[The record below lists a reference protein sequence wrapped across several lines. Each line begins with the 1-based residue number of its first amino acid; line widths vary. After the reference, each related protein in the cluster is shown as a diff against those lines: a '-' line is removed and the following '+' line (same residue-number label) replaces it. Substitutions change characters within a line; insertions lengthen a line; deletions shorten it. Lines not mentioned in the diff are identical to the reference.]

1 MQTSPRPLAPRLTS
15 KSAASNP
22 RWSRTAP
29 VRSALDARVRKDLRR
44 WLRHFQ
50 REIGVTT
57 IFVTHDQEEALE
69 LADEVVVMN
78 NAKIEQLTEMLLL
91 PASAFIETLF

>member
-1 MQTSPRPLAPRLTS
+1 
-15 KSAASNP
+15 
-22 RWSRTAP
+22 
-29 VRSALDARVRKDLRR
+29 VRKDLRR